1 LVIRTILEAID
12 NVQRKAETMTEQ
24 TPPARAGLNHP
35 HDKHGH
41 PVKKGQLVEFVW
53 AGEHHKGEVEEIS
66 TDEHGHHY
74 AHVAITTLVPC
85 TAVSVRK
92 DENPKAAEKEGSK
105 VEHRPATHAP
115 HTHEGGKK

>member
-1 LVIRTILEAID
+1 VSLRSVLEAID
-12 NVQRKAETMTEQ
+12 KVQKEKAMTEQ
-24 TPPARAGLNHP
+24 TPPGRAGLNHP

-66 TDEHGHHY
+66 TDDHGHHY
-74 AHVAITTLVPC
+74 AHAVITAVIPC
-85 TAVSVRK
+85 TATSVRE
-92 DENPKAAEKEGSK
+92 DENPKAAEKDGSK
-105 VEHRPATHAP
+105 VEHHRPATP